1 MKSNNMIRNVIILGS
16 GPAGLT
22 SGIYTARADLHPL
35 IIAGF
40 EYGGQLMNTTEVENF
55 PGFPDGIM
63 GPDLMQ
69 NMMKQAEKF
78 GAEMLYDNVTSVDFN
93 DKIKKVYVGE
103 KEFLTK
109 SVIIALG
116 SSPRRLNVP
125 GEEEFYG
132 RGVSVCATCDAS
144 FYKDKV
150 VAVVGG
156 GDSAMEEATFLTKFA
171 KKVYVIHRRD
181 TLRASKAMQNR
192 AFKNKKIEFVWNKE
206 VIEVIGG
213 NSVSAVRLR
222 DTKKGDSNEILD
234 IDGLFLAIGHVPN
247 TEPLIGSIELDK
259 YGFVIVNNATHTSVD
274 GVFVA
279 GDVHDHHYQQA
290 ITAAGFGAMAGI
302 DVEKW
307 LADKYE

>member
-1 MKSNNMIRNVIILGS
+1 
-16 GPAGLT
+16 
-22 SGIYTARADLHPL
+22 
-35 IIAGF
+35 
-40 EYGGQLMNTTEVENF
+40 MNTTEVENF

-156 GDSAMEEATFLTKFA
+156 GDSAMEDALALTKFA
-171 KKVYVIHRRD
+171 TVIK
-181 TLRASKAMQNR
+181 L
-192 AFKNKKIEFVWNKE
+192 
-206 VIEVIGG
+206 VIDCCA
-213 NSVSAVRLR
+213 N
-222 DTKKGDSNEILD
+222 
-234 IDGLFLAIGHVPN
+234 
-247 TEPLIGSIELDK
+247 
-259 YGFVIVNNATHTSVD
+259 
-274 GVFVA
+274 
-279 GDVHDHHYQQA
+279 
-290 ITAAGFGAMAGI
+290 GI
-302 DVEKW
+302 DPSGC
-307 LADKYE
+307 D